1 MKKYAMVG
9 ILIKDRIKEAGKL
22 QGVLSKHGA
31 IIKMR
36 LGSHELSDSIN
47 SRIGQ
52 IALILGGDS
61 SKWGLLLSDL
71 QEIGGIDFKL
81 IDFEY

>member
-1 MKKYAMVG
+1 MKKYAMLG

-36 LGSHELSDSIN
+36 LGSHELSDSVN
-47 SRIGQ
+47 SRVGQ
-52 IALILGGDS
+52 IVLILGGDS
-61 SKWGLLLSDL
+61 NSWHELTDDL
-71 QEIGGIDFKL
+71 GTIGGIEFKT

>member
-1 MKKYAMVG
+1 MLG

-36 LGSHELSDSIN
+36 LGSHELSDSVN
-47 SRIGQ
+47 SRVGQ
-52 IALILGGDS
+52 IVLILGGDNS
-61 SKWGLLLSDL
+61 RWHELTDDLSA
-71 QEIGGIDFKL
+71 IGGIEFKT